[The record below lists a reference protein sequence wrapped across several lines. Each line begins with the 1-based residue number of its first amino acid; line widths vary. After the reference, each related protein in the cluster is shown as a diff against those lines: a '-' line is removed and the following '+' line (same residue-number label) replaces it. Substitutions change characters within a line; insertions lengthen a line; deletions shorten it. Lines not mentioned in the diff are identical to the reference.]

1 MSTIRNVTVVGTGVL
16 GSQIAF
22 QAAFHGYAVTA
33 YDISDEVMEKAKSG
47 FARLAELYKADGV
60 AGAVDGKADATISN
74 IRLASALDD
83 AVAEA
88 DLVIESVP
96 ESLDLKRAVY
106 TTLGELAP
114 ARTIFAT
121 NTATLL
127 PSALKTSTG
136 RPDRFLALHYANHT
150 GDKTPLRSWA
160 RQTRTPRSTP
170 PLSNSPKAA
179 DSCRSKSRRRKR
191 DTSSTPS

>member
-83 AVAEA
+83 AVAE
-88 DLVIESVP
+88 
-96 ESLDLKRAVY
+96 
-106 TTLGELAP
+106 
-114 ARTIFAT
+114 
-121 NTATLL
+121 
-127 PSALKTSTG
+127 G
-136 RPDRFLALHYANHT
+136 RPGDRV
-150 GDKTPLRSWA
+150 GSRK
-160 RQTRTPRSTP
+160 PRSETRG
-170 PLSNSPKAA
+170 LHHA
-179 DSCRSKSRRRKR
+179 R
-191 DTSSTPS
+191 